1 MGESRSYRSWL
12 VIATIAL
19 LALLGVAGAKS
30 YQDFEAA
37 RAQEETLKTTIA
49 ATEAEITELERKL
62 ELLEKDPS
70 TIEKIAREELWMARP
85 AEVVIVLPP
94 GS

>member
-1 MGESRSYRSWL
+1 MGESRSYRSL
-12 VIATIAL
+12 LAAATVAL
-19 LALLGVAGAKS
+19 LLLLGVAGAKS
-30 YQDFEAA
+30 YRDFKAA
-37 RAQEETLKTTIA
+37 RAQEESLKANIA

-85 AEVVIVLPP
+85 SEVVIVLPP
-94 GS
+94 G